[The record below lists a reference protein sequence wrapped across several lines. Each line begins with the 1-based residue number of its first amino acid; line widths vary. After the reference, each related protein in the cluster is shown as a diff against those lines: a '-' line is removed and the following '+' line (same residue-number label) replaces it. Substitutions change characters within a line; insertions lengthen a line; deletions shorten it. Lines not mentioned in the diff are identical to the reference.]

1 MSKLK
6 IIFNFNNTEDK
17 EPVELGEWLQ
27 VQKNQDDIYNMR
39 CLYLIRANMENQ
51 LTKLGIAGTE
61 GGTGAYGRLRQ
72 YVLEYGFEKPGFDC
86 AGCKLFL
93 LVGVKYNPKV
103 ELKESFVFKK
113 ELQLKKEFKGDTLPG
128 RGRER
133 IMTDLEKVYEI
144 VFDNSTM
151 TSLEKETKLRRSL
164 RIQQS
169 DIQPDDYVLN
179 VTKHVT
185 PKTGTG
191 KTVFYTEFTRPYID
205 EKTNQKTKKK
215 TTTLTFHTN
224 EPYENLE
231 NIPNGK
237 KTVDRYIIS
246 KKATDPKVVFRL

>member
-6 IIFNFNNTEDK
+6 IIFNFNDTPEK

-39 CLYLIRANMENQ
+39 CLYLLRPNMENE
-51 LTKLGIAGTE
+51 LTKLGIAGE
-61 GGTGAYGRLRQ
+61 NGGTGAYGRLRQ
-72 YVLEYGFEKPGFDC
+72 YVLEYGFEQPGFNC
-86 AGCKLFL
+86 HGVKMFL
-93 LVGVKYNPKV
+93 LVGVKYNKDV
-103 ELKESFVFKK
+103 DIKNSFVFKK
-113 ELQLKKEFKGDTLPG
+113 ELQLIREFKGDRLPG

-133 IMTDLEKVYEI
+133 IMTDLAKVYEV

-151 TSLEKETKLRRSL
+151 TSLEKETKLRKSL

-169 DIQPDDYVLN
+169 DIQVDDWVLN

-185 PKTGTG
+185 PKKGTG

-215 TTTLTFHTN
+215 ETTLTFHTN
-224 EPYENLE
+224 ETYENLE

-237 KTVDRYIIS
+237 TQVDRYIIS